1 MQLLN
6 MNNLFVVACIGKWII
21 DTYKIKAILSNLE
34 NKHITINQAMDEL
47 RDFPYEDI
55 GFAKID
61 HHRSL
66 RKDFPE
72 VIFGQGKTL
81 EQIRSIV
88 EKQLTRNDTILITRT
103 NEDVY
108 KAIRQKVAHCSY
120 DSDAKAIIIDQR
132 PLHNQTSTTVNIND
146 IIILTAGTSDL
157 PVAKEAAIITELM
170 GTKPREIYDVGVAG
184 LHRVIDHLPI
194 LRTANVVIIVA
205 GMDGVLPS
213 VVGGL
218 IESPIIAV
226 PTSIG
231 YGANFQGLSALLTML
246 NSCSPGIS
254 VVNIDNGFGAGYL
267 ASIINRKITKE

>member
-108 KAIRQKVAHCSY
+108 KAIKQKVAHCSY

-132 PLHNQTSTTVNIND
+132 ALHNQTSTTVNIND

>member
-1 MQLLN
+1 

-21 DTYKIKAILSNLE
+21 DTYKIKTILTNLE
-34 NKHITINQAMDEL
+34 NKYITINQAMDEL

-108 KAIRQKVAHCSY
+108 KAIKQKVAHCSY

-132 PLHNQTSTTVNIND
+132 ALHNQTSTTVNIND